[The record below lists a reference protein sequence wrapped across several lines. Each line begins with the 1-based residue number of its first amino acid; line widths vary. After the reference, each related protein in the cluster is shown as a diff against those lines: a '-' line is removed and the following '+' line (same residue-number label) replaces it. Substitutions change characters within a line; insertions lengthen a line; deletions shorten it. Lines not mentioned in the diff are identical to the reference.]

1 MILQRKRALIEGASR
16 VFERGGRKKPEIDG
30 DQVRTLRE
38 TRKTDGSNPT
48 THVRDT

>member
-1 MILQRKRALIEGASR
+1 MTFQRKRALIEGASR
-16 VFERGGRKKPEIDG
+16 VIERGSRKKPEIDG
-30 DQVRTLRE
+30 EQVRTSRE